1 MYDEQY
7 HFYFWQT
14 ENLEIRNQVSEIK
27 WNYCP
32 PTTLFCKQKLACN
45 VYYVDWLLSYDVSL
59 SSNQIR
65 FLRE

>member
-7 HFYFWQT
+7 HFYFSQT

-45 VYYVDWLLSYDVSL
+45 VYYVD
-59 SSNQIR
+59 
-65 FLRE
+65 